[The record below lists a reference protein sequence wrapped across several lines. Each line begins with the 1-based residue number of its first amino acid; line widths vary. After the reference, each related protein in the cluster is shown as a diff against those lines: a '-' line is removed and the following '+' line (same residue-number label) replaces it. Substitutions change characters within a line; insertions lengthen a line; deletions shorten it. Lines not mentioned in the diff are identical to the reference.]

1 MQDRIK
7 FNGVEIRQPDS
18 FQAVL
23 STTSTDDS
31 TRDMALEMHNTP
43 IGTIEGYDLK
53 WSNIPAGE
61 MAIILKQVLNKPSFD
76 VHYFDIITGK
86 WRDAA
91 FNASNFNSPAYTL
104 EDGEELWDELT
115 INIRGVKP
123 R

>member
-23 STTSTDDS
+23 STTSTEDS
-31 TRDMALEMHNTP
+31 IRDMALQMHNTP

-53 WSNIPAGE
+53 WTNIPATDMVE
-61 MAIILKQVLNKPSFD
+61 ILRQVLNKSSFD
-76 VHYFDIITGK
+76 VHYFDIITGE
-86 WRDAA
+86 WRNAD
-91 FNASNFNSPAYTL
+91 FYASNFNAPAYTL
-104 EDGEELWDELT
+104 EDGMELWDELT